1 MINIVGTLGQ
11 SLFSGFCMLILAS
24 MLSALLYPAF
34 QIFNHRLSI
43 ENQTLTTLCYTLIA
57 PLSVILALV
66 VLTHPAIA
74 ATVVYAHCH
83 DNSCAPHVP
92 APIISSSAGAVL
104 VALAVVIALIVVYFM
119 NRTLQSARRRKMYLD
134 AFSKPSKQVSKQPF
148 AHYRLIESEDLVAWC
163 AGFLFPVIYVST
175 GLVKK
180 LTKLQLHAVLAHE
193 YGHVARRDNLRKLLL
208 KWGSAFWFPK
218 IRDSLRQ
225 QFSSQMEQLADQDSA
240 IITGQAQL
248 VKQIYAMFHKPPP
261 APTTVYQHRYTL
273 ENDPE
278 VGLSPRFYF
287 TASVYLFL
295 VVMFLL
301 LTVGLTIA
309 THELLEHL

>member
-34 QIFNHRLSI
+34 QIFNQRLSI
-43 ENQTLTTLCYTLIA
+43 ENQTLTTLYYTLIA
-57 PLSVILALV
+57 PLSVVLAIV

-92 APIISSSAGAVL
+92 APVTSSSLGAVL

-119 NRTLQSARRRKMYLD
+119 SRTLQSARRRQMYLD
-134 AFSKPSKQVSKQPF
+134 ALSKPSKQVAKHPF

-208 KWGSAFWFPK
+208 NWVSAFWLPK

-225 QFSSQMEQLADQDSA
+225 QFSSQMEQLADRDSA
-240 IITGQAQL
+240 TITGQGEL
-248 VKQIYAMFHKPPP
+248 VKQIYAMLHKPHPR
-261 APTTVYQHRYTL
+261 PTAIYQHRDIL
-273 ENDPE
+273 EPVPE
-278 VGLSPRFYF
+278 VSFAPRFFF
-287 TASVYLFL
+287 TGSVYVFL
-295 VVMFLL
+295 VVMFVL
-301 LTVGLTIA
+301 LTVSLTIA
-309 THELLEHL
+309 THGLLEHV